1 MVQQSVT
8 PYINVARIARTH
20 GRKGEVVVA
29 ALDGLPFCLRPGM
42 RVCLTPPPLRGER
55 FYTVERVGVGET
67 PLVAFSDVGD
77 LSGSEPLV
85 GKLVLASREDV
96 PDAVFER
103 DVLDCVGR
111 ELVDE
116 VRGTVGTVV
125 EFLQLPANDVWRV
138 DGGPYG
144 EVLVP
149 VIDDV
154 VVEIPESSDDPAA
167 PVVVR
172 LMPGLLPDAEEAGPR

>member
-20 GRKGEVVVA
+20 GRKGEVVVV
-29 ALDGLPFCLRPGM
+29 ALDGLPFCLEEGM

-55 FYTVERVGVGET
+55 WFTVERVGAGET
-67 PLVAFSDVGD
+67 PLVAFSGVDGIA
-77 LSGSEPLV
+77 GAEELV
-85 GKLVLASREDV
+85 GRLVLARREDV
-96 PDAVFER
+96 PEAVQER
-103 DVLDCVGR
+103 LVIDCVGC
-111 ELVDE
+111 ELVDDE
-116 VRGTVGTVV
+116 RGPVGTIR
-125 EFLQLPANDVWRV
+125 ELMQLPANDVWRV

-154 VVEIPESSDDPAA
+154 VLKIPEDPGA
-167 PVVVR
+167 PVLVH
-172 LMPGLLPDAEEAGPR
+172 LMPGILPEVGA

>member
-20 GRKGEVVVA
+20 GRKGEVVVS
-29 ALDGLPFCLRPGM
+29 ALDGLPFCLSPGM

-55 FYTVERVGVGET
+55 FHTVERVGAGDM
-67 PLVAFSDVGD
+67 PLVAFSGIDD

-85 GKLVLASREDV
+85 GKLVLARREDV

-103 DVLDCVGR
+103 DVIDCVGR

-116 VRGTVGTVV
+116 RRGSIGTVV
-125 EFLQLPANDVWRV
+125 ELLQLPANDVWRV
-138 DGGPYG
+138 EGPYG

-154 VVEIPESSDDPAA
+154 VVDLPESSDDPAA
-167 PVVVR
+167 PVLVR
-172 LMPGLLPDAEEAGPR
+172 LLPGIVPDDEAGPR